1 MGVVGDVAGT
11 RKAGGGGGG
20 GMELLAVP
28 PAMRRSRSKDRRGS
42 MSLIDAMFRRRRRP
56 SVSDRIQQSSDSE
69 ASTGPAVF

>member
-1 MGVVGDVAGT
+1 MGVVGDVLT
-11 RKAGGGGGG
+11 RKAGGGG

-69 ASTGPAVF
+69 ASTGPAVL